1 MLGRN
6 MVHDISR
13 DPEKLVAFT
22 YPVEPLGACT
32 GYHLD
37 LNSLSTEAYYILTNM
52 QEVAPYILMFEA
64 EIRNHT
70 PHVLSD
76 SEKDTMM
83 KDNFAKWLQVKAQH
97 NNKQLQ
103 YLLGGPAS
111 YVISYKRCRVNGP
124 QVLSGRAIDANME
137 PLQEDVSNT
146 TPIEFSSRSL
156 FVDFSIY
163 EMEDEQ
169 EQQNEVESEED
180 EENEMEAGEDHE
192 EEDDEEE
199 EEEEEDG
206 YDSIEVDSGEEY

>member
-1 MLGRN
+1 MLL
-6 MVHDISR
+6 I
-13 DPEKLVAFT
+13 
-22 YPVEPLGACT
+22 
-32 GYHLD
+32 D
-37 LNSLSTEAYYILTNM
+37 LNSKLKGDDVYILASQAT
-52 QEVAPYILMFEA
+52 QVYYAPSVKNPNSNI
-64 EIRNHT
+64 HT
-70 PHVLSD
+70 II
-76 SEKDTMM
+76 T
-83 KDNFAKWLQVKAQH
+83 
-97 NNKQLQ
+97 
-103 YLLGGPAS
+103 
-111 YVISYKRCRVNGP
+111 CRP

-199 EEEEEDG
+199 EEEEDG